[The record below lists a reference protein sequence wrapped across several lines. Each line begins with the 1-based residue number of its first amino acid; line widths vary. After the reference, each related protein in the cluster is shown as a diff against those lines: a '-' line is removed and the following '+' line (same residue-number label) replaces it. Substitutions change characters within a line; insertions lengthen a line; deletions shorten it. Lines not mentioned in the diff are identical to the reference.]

1 MSERVRKGG
10 WGSVCLSTV
19 CVFFLVSIC
28 LSVSASEIREMYKT
42 VHKYILGQYLGDRF
56 VNFHQ
61 K

>member
-1 MSERVRKGG
+1 MHVRKCVCV
-10 WGSVCLSTV
+10 SKCLSV
-19 CVFFLVSIC
+19 HCLCLFFVFCFY

-42 VHKYILGQYLGDRF
+42 VHKYIPGQYLGDRF